1 VLAARVDAERE
12 RRAELTAN
20 GDWRD
25 AEVPVAEEPWLFP
38 DEDGVPPT
46 GEQFNDAWH
55 VVRDAVGWKKTI
67 PYRNLRHHAVLWWKA
82 NLPQTDTDEGT
93 GWETIA
99 DWSGHDVCTLMAY
112 YVIPSEEATKRARG
126 RLDQL

>member
-1 VLAARVDAERE
+1 V
-12 RRAELTAN
+12 T
-20 GDWRD
+20 
-25 AEVPVAEEPWLFP
+25 EEPWLFP
-38 DEDGVPPT
+38 GEDELPPT

-82 NLPQTDTDEGT
+82 NLPQTDTDVAT

-99 DWSGHDVCTLMAY
+99 DWSGHDVRTLMAY
-112 YVIPSEEATKRARG
+112 YVIPSEEATKRTRG